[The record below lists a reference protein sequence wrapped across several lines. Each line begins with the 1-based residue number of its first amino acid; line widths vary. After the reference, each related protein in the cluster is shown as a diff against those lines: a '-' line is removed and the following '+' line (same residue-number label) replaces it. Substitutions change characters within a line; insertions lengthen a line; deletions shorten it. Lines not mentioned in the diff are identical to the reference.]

1 MAVTFC
7 ASLPVNQRRRTQN
20 CSWPTHFSS
29 PSFPPPLPFLCGFL
43 IFHPCQSGRGRTLI
57 LVLTS
62 YADCKHTFLIYCCFF
77 FCFLFLFCFC
87 ISYQA
92 DALKI
97 IRYLQHSKYAP
108 SVPTPLSHP
117 KEAWTSKVSSNS
129 PPTLTSRGSTLSQ
142 RSLNSSTPARNS
154 MNKSKYLGV
163 TCVRHVI
170 HHCAGYLLDSLEP
183 PVPRA
188 LGRTSLMVIREAVIN
203 GAVNKT
209 HALFHTNYPERF
221 YAINAIV
228 VKWLCTVMV
237 TQSQKKK

>member
-1 MAVTFC
+1 MIGCNVLRLII
-7 ASLPVNQRRRTQN
+7 SQRRRIQK
-20 CSWPTHFSS
+20 CSWPTHFS
-29 PSFPPPLPFLCGFL
+29 FPLLPPLSLPFLCSFFFFF
-43 IFHPCQSGRGRTLI
+43 IRVSQVEEETLI
-57 LVLTS
+57 LSSLVQT
-62 YADCKHTFLIYCCFF
+62 DCKLTFLIYCCFF
-77 FCFLFLFCFC
+77 FCVVLFCFC
-87 ISYQA
+87 ISHQA

-129 PPTLTSRGSTLSQ
+129 PPTLTSRSSTLSQ

-209 HALFHTNYPERF
+209 HAPFHANYP
-221 YAINAIV
+221 
-228 VKWLCTVMV
+228 
-237 TQSQKKK
+237 

>member
-7 ASLPVNQRRRTQN
+7 ASLSVNQRRRIQN
-20 CSWPTHFSS
+20 CPWPTHFSFPLLPPH
-29 PSFPPPLPFLCGFL
+29 PSISLQLLFFF
-43 IFHPCQSGRGRTLI
+43 IRVSQVEEETLI

-62 YADCKHTFLIYCCFF
+62 LIHTDCKLTFLIYCFFFFRCFF
-77 FCFLFLFCFC
+77 CRFCSC
-87 ISYQA
+87 ISHQA

-129 PPTLTSRGSTLSQ
+129 PPTLTSRSSTLSQ

-209 HALFHTNYPERF
+209 HAPFHANYP
-221 YAINAIV
+221 
-228 VKWLCTVMV
+228 
-237 TQSQKKK
+237 

>member
-1 MAVTFC
+1 MFYNLWLAVTFC
-7 ASLPVNQRRRTQN
+7 ASLSVREGESKNV
-20 CSWPTHFSS
+20 HGLHIFLS
-29 PSFPPPLPFLCGFL
+29 PLLPPPSLPSSTSL
-43 IFHPCQSGRGRTLI
+43 IHT
-57 LVLTS
+57 
-62 YADCKHTFLIYCCFF
+62 DCKLTFLIYCCLFFLVF
-77 FCFLFLFCFC
+77 FCRFCFC
-87 ISYQA
+87 ISHQT

-129 PPTLTSRGSTLSQ
+129 PPTLTSRSSTLSQ

-209 HALFHTNYPERF
+209 HAPFHANYP
-221 YAINAIV
+221 
-228 VKWLCTVMV
+228 
-237 TQSQKKK
+237 